1 MKVKRVV
8 CLLLGA
14 ILIASMLAAC
24 GGNTV
29 DSNTAGNNA
38 GGSTSGGSVAD
49 DTSQGTENADPIEI
63 TVGFWDVEAGLSG
76 GDSDKMLRT
85 LEEKVGV
92 KLIPQDMS
100 AADYHDKVQLWAATN
115 QLPDIFCGDFIGL
128 GQSSFYDW
136 VDQGVIRALPDD
148 LSAYPNLEEYMQM
161 ERAQEAMQNGKHY
174 IIPRRSYGDI
184 SYSVLDRTICYRWDL
199 AQQVGVTKEPETW
212 DELRDMLLKIIEADP
227 EGKNIAGISQTGIK
241 TLAGCRYPYGGILEK
256 KWVINDEGRV
266 LPSYFDGDLYAVMNL
281 ARDMYTEGTIE
292 KDISNVSVNAKDR
305 FLQGL
310 NAAMAFNDG
319 PASLY
324 TLGEQW
330 EELYGRNFL
339 DDVKFCKIFPASD
352 GEKWYFVDTE
362 AWSETY
368 ISSKVDDEKM
378 DAICRLYDFLVSD
391 EGQRLVFCGFEGE
404 DYDMVDG
411 KPVMREGV
419 NLAEKYPFSKIS
431 NLAMHNPK
439 KWDESFPSDVPAEY
453 YEEVRKR
460 HEDAVQN
467 GKLPEL
473 CDAAL
478 MLSTPLKDAF
488 TYDPHTDFLQ
498 IMMGTEPVDKMVDE
512 LLANYEAKGLSAML
526 DEVNA
531 KAKELG
537 IIE

>member
-241 TLAGCRYPYGGILEK
+241 TLAGCMYPYGGILEK
-256 KWVINDEGRV
+256 KWVSNDEGRV

-281 ARDMYTEGTIE
+281 DCRCSFSPFRLEL
-292 KDISNVSVNAKDR
+292 
-305 FLQGL
+305 FLQL
-310 NAAMAFNDG
+310 
-319 PASLY
+319 
-324 TLGEQW
+324 
-330 EELYGRNFL
+330 
-339 DDVKFCKIFPASD
+339 
-352 GEKWYFVDTE
+352 
-362 AWSETY
+362 
-368 ISSKVDDEKM
+368 
-378 DAICRLYDFLVSD
+378 
-391 EGQRLVFCGFEGE
+391 
-404 DYDMVDG
+404 
-411 KPVMREGV
+411 
-419 NLAEKYPFSKIS
+419 
-431 NLAMHNPK
+431 
-439 KWDESFPSDVPAEY
+439 
-453 YEEVRKR
+453 
-460 HEDAVQN
+460 
-467 GKLPEL
+467 
-473 CDAAL
+473 
-478 MLSTPLKDAF
+478 
-488 TYDPHTDFLQ
+488 LQ
-498 IMMGTEPVDKMVDE
+498 
-512 LLANYEAKGLSAML
+512 SCS
-526 DEVNA
+526 
-531 KAKELG
+531 
-537 IIE
+537 